1 MREKEL
7 RLLLTFDT
15 TEAAIA
21 LEAMCGRLGLQGRLI
36 PVPRAIT
43 ANCGMAWSAPKDSEA
58 EILSTAEKNGIRIAG
73 VYYMFI

>member
-7 RLLLTFDT
+7 RLLFTFDT

-21 LEAMCGRLGLQGRLI
+21 MEAMCGRMGLPGRLI

-43 ANCGMAWSAPKDSEA
+43 ANCGMAWSAPKDREA
-58 EILSTAEKNGIRIAG
+58 EISDAAEQNGIRIAG
-73 VYYMFI
+73 TYFMIL

>member
-21 LEAMCGRLGLQGRLI
+21 LEALCSRLDLSGRLI

-58 EILSTAEKNGIRIAG
+58 EILSAAEQNAIRIAG
-73 VYYMFI
+73 VYYMML